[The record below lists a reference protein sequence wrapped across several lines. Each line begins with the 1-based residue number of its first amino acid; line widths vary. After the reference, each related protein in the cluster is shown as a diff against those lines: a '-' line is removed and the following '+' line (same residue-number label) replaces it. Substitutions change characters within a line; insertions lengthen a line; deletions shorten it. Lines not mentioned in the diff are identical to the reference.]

1 MQLKDLLLK
10 KRDRQVPH
18 KSIMLRLIF
27 CFVNAFLFA
36 ATAIPFR
43 AKVTAHEYISKG
55 NLSRLLQQNLC
66 IHKNSRAVGKRSRVT
81 CLFFVA

>member
-1 MQLKDLLLK
+1 MQLKD
-10 KRDRQVPH
+10 
-18 KSIMLRLIF
+18 SF

-43 AKVTAHEYISKG
+43 VKVTAHEYLSKG

-66 IHKNSRAVGKRSRVT
+66 IHKNSRAIGKRSRVT